1 MPHVPPHRPRSR
13 SASLRARAAT
23 CALIFG
29 AALPATGWAAPAGPE
44 AAAAAPAPGALPHG
58 ADLGGRAPRGAQ
70 WDAWG
75 EARGRSEH
83 LSAFALDDRGTP
95 QPTGQWFETRLI
107 AGGRF
112 LPADGLRL
120 ELELE
125 ALNGRIAGDGTD
137 LGAAA
142 TADPFAYPRA
152 AGFWDSPERW
162 AQVLPRKAM
171 IGVDRPTWRASLGAQ
186 TFTWGTG
193 MLANAGD
200 GDPAFGD
207 ARTGSVVARAGL
219 VATPWRQR
227 EGRAAQGL
235 GFVLATDVVL
245 RDDNASWAAGDRVF
259 QGVGGLRWRLRRAE
273 LGALAVVRRQADR
286 EDPLRPVDPAAA
298 DPEGAGTTARATPL
312 DLYAKVQVLGAPDGL
327 QRLVLE
333 GELVHVRGWTDRPYL
348 EETVPDGAQLRSL
361 GALLRATYEDDPLR
375 LTARV
380 EGGYASGDNDP
391 RDAVVRGFTMH
402 TDHNVGI
409 ILFEQAL
416 PLMGA
421 RAADRVADPALMA
434 VPPSGLRYTIPQGG
448 VTNAIYA
455 FPTLRWRPWVP
466 LELRAGAV
474 LAKGAGDVIDVY
486 HSGISGGWPATPGG
500 ALIGDSAPA
509 RGLGVE
515 LDAAIRAD
523 LALPGATRL
532 QLGVEGATWRPGPA
546 FAGVIDDPVH
556 ALRLRAALGW

>member
-1 MPHVPPHRPRSR
+1 
-13 SASLRARAAT
+13 
-23 CALIFG
+23 
-29 AALPATGWAAPAGPE
+29 
-44 AAAAAPAPGALPHG
+44 
-58 ADLGGRAPRGAQ
+58 
-70 WDAWG
+70 
-75 EARGRSEH
+75 
-83 LSAFALDDRGTP
+83 
-95 QPTGQWFETRLI
+95 
-107 AGGRF
+107 
-112 LPADGLRL
+112 
-120 ELELE
+120 
-125 ALNGRIAGDGTD
+125 
-137 LGAAA
+137 
-142 TADPFAYPRA
+142 
-152 AGFWDSPERW
+152 
-162 AQVLPRKAM
+162 
-171 IGVDRPTWRASLGAQ
+171 
-186 TFTWGTG
+186 
-193 MLANAGD
+193 
-200 GDPAFGD
+200 
-207 ARTGSVVARAGL
+207 
-219 VATPWRQR
+219 
-227 EGRAAQGL
+227 
-235 GFVLATDVVL
+235 
-245 RDDNASWAAGDRVF
+245 
-259 QGVGGLRWRLRRAE
+259 
-273 LGALAVVRRQADR
+273 
-286 EDPLRPVDPAAA
+286 
-298 DPEGAGTTARATPL
+298 
-312 DLYAKVQVLGAPDGL
+312 
-327 QRLVLE
+327 
-333 GELVHVRGWTDRPYL
+333 VRGWTDRPYI